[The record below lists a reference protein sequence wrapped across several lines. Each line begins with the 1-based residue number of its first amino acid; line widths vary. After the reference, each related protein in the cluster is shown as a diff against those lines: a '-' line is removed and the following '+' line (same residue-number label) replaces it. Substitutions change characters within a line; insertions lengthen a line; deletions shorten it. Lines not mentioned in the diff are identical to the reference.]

1 MPPPPP
7 SVSPRARILYVEDSA
22 QNRDIIRRYLSSKF
36 DLSEAE
42 DGEGGIERALRELP
56 DLILMDLSLPRIDGW
71 EATRRIK
78 ATPALR
84 HIPVFAVSAHVG
96 SDERIRAKN
105 AGCVEYLTKPID
117 QKHLVAMIQKHLA
130 RTLPG

>member
-36 DLSEAE
+36 ELSEAE

-78 ATPALR
+78 ANPALR

-117 QKHLVAMIQKHLA
+117 QKHLVATIQKHLA